1 MKQKTWLFFCKC
13 TEIRVNYNGV
23 LVQYVNQYKFLGNIL
38 MSVRKQIQDVFAN
51 NYEYLYDQSLNVIYR
66 FSQKGKINGK
76 LV

>member
-13 TEIRVNYNGV
+13 TEFRVNYNGV

-66 FSQKGKINGK
+66 LSQKGKINGK